1 MELFN
6 QPVSIFPTTYSE
18 ILQRIRH
25 LDPIRYGTNRNFVNG
40 AVSYLSPY
48 ISRGVVSTKFVFTE
62 IINRGYDPNKIEKFI
77 QELAWRDY
85 WQQIWIAKKMILI
98 RI

>member
-6 QPVSIFPTTYSE
+6 QPISIFPTTYSE

-25 LDPIRYGTNRNFVNG
+25 VDPIRYGTNRNFVNG

-62 IINRGYDPNKIEKFI
+62 ID
-77 QELAWRDY
+77 ELKPPVYPYR
-85 WQQIWIAKKMILI
+85 
-98 RI
+98 